1 MDTTMEL
8 DDFKSAWQALD
19 ARLSRQD
26 RLQLELLRER
36 KLDNARRGLRS
47 LVFGQWLQ
55 LLLGVGITVLG
66 VACWSRN
73 LDVPALFAS
82 GVLLHAF
89 GVITAAMAGLTLGLV
104 AMIDYSAPVVVIQKQ
119 MARLLR
125 FHTVNSNVCG
135 LPWWIMWVVVVLGF
149 AGLGDVDR
157 SLPTPAWIWLS
168 LAVGIAGLLGTWA
181 WTAWRA
187 RRGPVPD
194 RDMADGCDGIR
205 RGRRLLDEIARF
217 EQE

>member
-1 MDTTMEL
+1 MEL

-104 AMIDYSAPVVVIQKQ
+104 ATIDYSAPVVVIQKQ

>member
-1 MDTTMEL
+1 MEL

-135 LPWWIMWVVVVLGF
+135 LPWWIMWVIVVLGF

-187 RRGPVPD
+187 RRGPLPD

>member
-1 MDTTMEL
+1 MEL
-8 DDFKSAWQALD
+8 DDLKSAWQALD
-19 ARLSRQD
+19 ARLARQD

-47 LVFGQWLQ
+47 LVFGQSLQ
-55 LLLGVGITVLG
+55 VLLGVGLTVLG
-66 VACWSRN
+66 IACWSRN
-73 LDVPALFAS
+73 LDVPGLFAA
-82 GVLLHAF
+82 GIVLHAF
-89 GVITAAMAGLTLGLV
+89 GVVTAVMAALTLGLV
-104 AMIDYSAPVVVIQKQ
+104 ATIDYSAPVVAIQKQ

-157 SLPTPAWIWLS
+157 SVATPAWIWLS

-187 RRGPVPD
+187 RRVQPLPD

>member
-1 MDTTMEL
+1 MEL
-8 DDFKSAWQALD
+8 DDFKSAWQTLD

-55 LLLGVGITVLG
+55 LLLGVGIIVLG

-149 AGLGDVDR
+149 AGLGDVD
-157 SLPTPAWIWLS
+157 PGAATPAWIWLS
-168 LAVGIAGLLGTWA
+168 LAAGIAGLLGTWA

-187 RRGPVPD
+187 RSGQPLPD

>member
-1 MDTTMEL
+1 MEL

>member
-1 MDTTMEL
+1 MEL

-36 KLDNARRGLRS
+36 KLDNARSGLRS

-55 LLLGVGITVLG
+55 VLLGVGITVLG

-135 LPWWIMWVVVVLGF
+135 LPWWIMWVIVVLGF

-187 RRGPVPD
+187 RRGPLPD

>member
-1 MDTTMEL
+1 MEL

-157 SLPTPAWIWLS
+157 SVPTPAWIWLS

>member
-1 MDTTMEL
+1 MEL
-8 DDFKSAWQALD
+8 DDFKSAWQTLD

-47 LVFGQWLQ
+47 LVVGQSLQ
-55 LLLGVGITVLG
+55 VLLGVGITVLG

-104 AMIDYSAPVVVIQKQ
+104 ATIDYSAPVVVIQKQ

-135 LPWWIMWVVVVLGF
+135 LPWWIMWVIVVLGF

-187 RRGPVPD
+187 RRGPLPD

>member
-1 MDTTMEL
+1 MEL
-8 DDFKSAWQALD
+8 DDFKSAWQTLD

-55 LLLGVGITVLG
+55 LLLGVGIIVLG

-135 LPWWIMWVVVVLGF
+135 LPWWIMWVIVVLGF
-149 AGLGDVDR
+149 AGFGDVDR

-187 RRGPVPD
+187 HRGPLPD